1 MSEATSETMSESMS
15 DSDSVS
21 DAVNDA
27 TSDGTSDSNGD
38 APVDATSE
46 SVTGP
51 GRDESMPRILVVDDD
66 VDGLEV
72 LRMRLA
78 HAGYCVETAESAEQA
93 LARVNAFDPGL
104 IVTDVRMPGM
114 TGLEL
119 LQKIRESM
127 DGVHV
132 VVMTAHDDM
141 QTAVTAMKSGAFDFL
156 VKPVDPKA
164 VQSLA
169 DRCFRERA
177 LAVEHEAP
185 DEIDAL
191 PRGRLVGRHPRMVD
205 IYKTIGVLAGN
216 RATVLIR
223 GETGTGKE
231 VIARAIHEHSG
242 HYSEPFI
249 AVNCSALT
257 DTLLESELFGH
268 VKGAF
273 TGATNSRK
281 GYFEL
286 AGQGTIFLDEI
297 GDTSPEF
304 QTKLLRV
311 LQERR
316 FYPVGGEAPRTT
328 EARVIAATHQPVEE
342 MVEEGT
348 FREDLY
354 FRLKVVQIEVPPLRE
369 RRGDIE
375 IVAQALLGRIREET
389 QRDVRRI
396 SDDAMARLVAYD
408 WPGNVRELENALMR
422 AAIVA
427 RGTVIGADHLILED
441 GHGDE
446 GSDDLRLDTALRRHV
461 RLVLDRAGG
470 DRPAAARLLGIGESE
485 LDEHLDPG
493 AKAAAD
499 RPPPGPID
507 RPEAEG

>member
-1 MSEATSETMSESMS
+1 MTLPMSE
-15 DSDSVS
+15 DS
-21 DAVNDA
+21 
-27 TSDGTSDSNGD
+27 T
-38 APVDATSE
+38 
-46 SVTGP
+46 
-51 GRDESMPRILVVDDD
+51 PRILVVDDD

-72 LRMRLA
+72 LKTRLM
-78 HAGYCVETAESAEQA
+78 HAGYDVETAESAEKA
-93 LARVNAFDPGL
+93 LARVKAFDPGL
-104 IVTDVRMPGM
+104 IVTDIRMPGM

-119 LQKIRESM
+119 LAKVRETM

-141 QTAVTAMKSGAFDFL
+141 QTAVTAMKAGAFDFL

-164 VQSLA
+164 VQGLA

-177 LAVEHEAP
+177 LAVEYEP
-185 DEIDAL
+185 SDDLDAL
-191 PRGRLVGRHPRMVD
+191 PRGRLVGRDPRMVD

-216 RATVLIR
+216 RATVLVR

-231 VIARAIHEHSG
+231 VIARAIHEHSV
-242 HYSEPFI
+242 HFAEPFI

-273 TGATNSRK
+273 TGATVSRK

-286 AGQGTIFLDEI
+286 AGRGTIFLDEI

-316 FYPVGGEAPRTT
+316 FYPVGGESPRST
-328 EARVIAATHQPVEE
+328 EARAIAATHQPVEE

-375 IVAQALLGRIREET
+375 IVALALLGRVRDET

-427 RGTVIGADHLILED
+427 RGTVIGPDHLILED
-441 GHGDE
+441 RDGPEGDLLLE
-446 GSDDLRLDTALRRHV
+446 TAVRRHAQ
-461 RLVLDRAGG
+461 LVLDRAGG
-470 DRPAAARLLGIGESE
+470 DRAAAAKLLGIGEKE
-485 LDEHLDPG
+485 LDGHLD
-493 AKAAAD
+493 AE
-499 RPPPGPID
+499 PID
-507 RPEAEG
+507 PSQAGG